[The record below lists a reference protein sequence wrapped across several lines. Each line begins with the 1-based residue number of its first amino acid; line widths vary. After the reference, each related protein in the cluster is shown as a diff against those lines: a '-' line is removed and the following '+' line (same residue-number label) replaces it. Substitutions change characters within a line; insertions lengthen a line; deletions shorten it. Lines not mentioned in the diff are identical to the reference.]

1 MESAEKPEKRWY
13 VVHTYSGYENRV
25 KANLESR
32 EKSMGMTNYIFRVVV
47 PATPERVT
55 DKKGKKTLKMDKTFP
70 GYVIVEMIMTDQSWY
85 IVRNTPGVTGFLG
98 SHGQGSK
105 PVPLLN
111 SEVKLILDRL
121 HEKKP
126 ENETKLN
133 AKVGDTVTITAGA
146 FSGLSGKITNIN
158 ADQAKLNVNINM
170 FGRETNTQLKFGEV
184 KPVE

>member
-1 MESAEKPEKRWY
+1 MESAEKRWY

-25 KANLESR
+25 KSNLESR
-32 EKSMGMTNYIFRVVV
+32 EKSMGMTHYIFRVVV
-47 PATPERVT
+47 PATPERT
-55 DKKGKKTLKMDKTFP
+55 NDKQGKDTIKMDKTFP

-105 PVPLLN
+105 PVPLLT
-111 SEVKLILDRL
+111 SEVKLILNRL
-121 HEKKP
+121 HEKRP
-126 ENETKLN
+126 ENETKLD

-146 FSGLSGKITNIN
+146 FSGLSGKITDIN
-158 ADQAKLNVNINM
+158 NDQDRLNVNINM
-170 FGRETNTQLKFGEV
+170 FGRETNTELKFGQV